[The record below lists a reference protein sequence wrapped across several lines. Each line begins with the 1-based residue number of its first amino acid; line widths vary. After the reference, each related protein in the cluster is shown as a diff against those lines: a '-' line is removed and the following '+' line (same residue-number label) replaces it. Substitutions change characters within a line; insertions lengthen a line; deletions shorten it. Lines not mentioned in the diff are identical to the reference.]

1 MKINLKDNP
10 HVQLSYNSVPKLL
23 YNELKMYIEYLLNKH
38 WIVNSTSP
46 YASQVVAVQKDEKWG
61 SDVTIKN

>member
-46 YASQVVAVQKDEKWG
+46 YALQVVAVQKDEK
-61 SDVTIKN
+61 